1 MIYAYQEEAYAAS
14 KCQILRVVPHL
25 RVGEEE
31 SHGDESTNDHG
42 ASSTPEE
49 FASAH
54 EACQNRRR
62 NGACVSNGV
71 VASVNVLG
79 LLAKLCT
86 ASSQVGG
93 QEDIVKRVSETD
105 EQP

>member
-1 MIYAYQEEAYAAS
+1 MLPSNLNFEQVWSYQEEAYTAS
-14 KCQILRVVPHL
+14 KRQILRIIPDLSVC
-25 RVGEEE
+25 EEE
-31 SHGDESTNDHG
+31 SHGDESADDHG

-71 VASVNVLG
+71 VAPVNVLG
-79 LLAKLCT
+79 LLAKLGT

-93 QEDIVKRVSETD
+93 
-105 EQP
+105 